1 MRKLTKIEEVNKKA
15 LGKNSALFHV
25 TKTILNKSIQDCN
38 SDLRTLLKAHNI
50 LDYDELG
57 EGSKVTL
64 KGKFA
69 DGSETNISCYR
80 AKTRGD
86 KRIWFSGIKDHARID
101 DIMAMIEDISPIG
114 TSLARYDDRAKI
126 LLGFLARQQ
135 GNAPTSS
142 PSPYSSALLSP
153 KINSRLLSFTGG
165 GFS

>member
-1 MRKLTKIEEVNKKA
+1 M
-15 LGKNSALFHV
+15 GKNSALFHV

-69 DGSETNISCYR
+69 DGSETHISCYR

-101 DIMAMIEDISPIG
+101 DIMAMIIKG
-114 TSLARYDDRAKI
+114 GKI
-126 LLGFLARQQ
+126 IIKNVTTGAIVAVVF
-135 GNAPTSS
+135 
-142 PSPYSSALLSP
+142 
-153 KINSRLLSFTGG
+153 INQMAGVI
-165 GFS
+165 

>member
-64 KGKFA
+64 RGKFA

-101 DIMAMIEDISPIG
+101 DIMAMIIKG
-114 TSLARYDDRAKI
+114 GKI
-126 LLGFLARQQ
+126 IIKNVTTGAIVAVVF
-135 GNAPTSS
+135 
-142 PSPYSSALLSP
+142 
-153 KINSRLLSFTGG
+153 INQMAGVI
-165 GFS
+165 

>member
-101 DIMAMIEDISPIG
+101 DIMAMIIKG
-114 TSLARYDDRAKI
+114 GKI
-126 LLGFLARQQ
+126 IIKNVTTGAIVAVVF
-135 GNAPTSS
+135 
-142 PSPYSSALLSP
+142 
-153 KINSRLLSFTGG
+153 INQMAGVI
-165 GFS
+165 